1 MSRLQALHI
10 QNDAMLTNTFIS
22 VQENTKQLCSDEC
35 VANDTISSLII
46 LSEKILAQCAFPSG
60 NGQIAPYSEQKCMLS
75 WIRPNYIETW
85 RQMDF
90 VKLLFPFIFSQ
101 VMMTS
106 SD

>member
-46 LSEKILAQCAFPSG
+46 LSEKILAQCNSER
-60 NGQIAPYSEQKCMLS
+60 IARILLLLVNDTLNLIEWNLIDNS
-75 WIRPNYIETW
+75 NYCNIPKNE
-85 RQMDF
+85 
-90 VKLLFPFIFSQ
+90 
-101 VMMTS
+101 
-106 SD
+106 